1 MGGLVG
7 LTDLQHTLHRLFR
20 DELPVDAAA
29 AALGADPRRL
39 EIYHRAVHLHVRHA
53 LEANFPV
60 TLASLPADTR
70 TGLHAAY
77 FATHA
82 PTTWNLDTAA
92 EAFPDFLDA
101 RLAAEPP
108 PGLTPFHPA
117 LARLEWELTA
127 VWGAEDA
134 APEAPM
140 GETPPTAPMLNPT
153 LALLESPYPLVAYL
167 ARPDAASPDALP
179 APAETPE
186 LVLVF
191 RHPSRRTACFYAATG
206 DLLFALKVAHDGLDP
221 LSAARAAGLD
231 ETAALAAMAL
241 AVEVGLILAPPD
253 AYR

>member
-1 MGGLVG
+1 MGGVNSLA
-7 LTDLQHTLHRLFR
+7 TLQLTLHRLFR

-29 AALGADPRRL
+29 EALGADPRRL
-39 EIYHRAVHLHVRHA
+39 DIYHRAVHLHVRHA

-70 TGLHAAY
+70 TALHAAY

-82 PTTWNLDTAA
+82 PTTWNLDAAA

-101 RLAAEPP
+101 SLAAEAPP

-117 LARLEWELTA
+117 LARLEWELTT
-127 VWGAEDA
+127 VWGAEDT
-134 APEAPM
+134 APEDP
-140 GETPPTAPMLNPT
+140 TPQTAPTAPVLNPT

-167 ARPDAASPDALP
+167 ARPDAASPDTLP
-179 APAETPE
+179 APAEAPE

-206 DLLFALKVAHDGLDP
+206 DLLFALKVVHDGLDP
-221 LSAARAAGLD
+221 QTAARAAGLD
-231 ETAALAAMAL
+231 EAAALSAMAL
-241 AVEVGLILAPPD
+241 AVEVGLVVAPPD
-253 AYR
+253 R